1 MAKFNLLILFF
12 LLTNSILSNK
22 LSEKSKNTYFNIL
35 RNLWEEDM
43 EIPSNRAEDDENSL
57 KRCSK
62 SSYKYFSY
70 VLTGAPVSFDHTLND
85 VGSVR

>member
-1 MAKFNLLILFF
+1 MSKLNLLLLLLLFI
-12 LLTNSILSNK
+12 NSINSIIH
-22 LSEKSKNTYFNIL
+22 SEKSKKTYYNIL

-70 VLTGAPVSFDHTLND
+70 VLTGAPVTFEHTLND

>member
-1 MAKFNLLILFF
+1 MSKFNLLLLLLLFI
-12 LLTNSILSNK
+12 NSINSIIH
-22 LSEKSKNTYFNIL
+22 SEKSKKTYYNIL

-43 EIPSNRAEDDENSL
+43 EIPSGRPENDEDSL
-57 KRCSK
+57 ERCSK

-70 VLTGAPVSFDHTLND
+70 VLTGVPVSFDHTLND

>member
-1 MAKFNLLILFF
+1 
-12 LLTNSILSNK
+12 
-22 LSEKSKNTYFNIL
+22 
-35 RNLWEEDM
+35 M
-43 EIPSNRAEDDENSL
+43 EIPSGRPENDEDSL
-57 KRCSK
+57 ERCSK